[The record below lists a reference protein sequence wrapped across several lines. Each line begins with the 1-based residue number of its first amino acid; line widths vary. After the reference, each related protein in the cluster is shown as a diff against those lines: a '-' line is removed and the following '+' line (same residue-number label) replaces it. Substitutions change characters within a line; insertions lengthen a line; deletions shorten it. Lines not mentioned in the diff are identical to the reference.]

1 MPNSSWHRASTV
13 AAVLL
18 AAILSPSR
26 AQAQQQAQGFA
37 VERFYP
43 SAAGAGWFVMDAL
56 DMQGDLG
63 GAMALTLGYARNP
76 LRIADG
82 SQNLSVVSDEASADF
97 GFAVTYRRFRLSLN
111 MDMPLVITGNSGTL
125 GGYSFKSPSVNPGT
139 DPDTLADYRVGF
151 AARILGQSDGPFRL
165 GASAQ
170 LVIPNGRRGDYDT
183 DDTFRGMVRAL
194 FAGDVGHFAYA
205 GQLGV
210 HLRPLDDSP
219 TPGSPRGSELLFG
232 AAGGAKLPVG
242 RGADWA
248 VVVGPEVYGA
258 TALRSFFSSS
268 DTALEGLLSGRL
280 EGTRVNRAQLRFKL
294 GAGAGINRQFGAPEW
309 RVVVGIE
316 MFNRN
321 QRPTL
326 LGSQVDVTNP

>member
-1 MPNSSWHRASTV
+1 MLWV
-13 AAVLL
+13 
-18 AAILSPSR
+18 AILSPSR

-76 LRIADG
+76 LRVADG
-82 SQNLSVVSDEASADF
+82 SQKLSVVSDEASADF

-111 MDMPLVITGNSGTL
+111 MDMPLAITGDSGTV
-125 GGYSFKSPSVNPGT
+125 GSYVFAHPSVNPGAN
-139 DPDTLADYRVGF
+139 PDTLSDYRVGF
-151 AARILGQSDGPFRL
+151 DARILGQPGGSFRL

-170 LVIPNGRRGDYDT
+170 LVIPNGHRTDYDT
-183 DDTFRGMVRAL
+183 DDTFRSMVRAL

-205 GQLGV
+205 GQLGL
-210 HLRPLDDSP
+210 HIRPLDDSS

-248 VVVGPEVYGA
+248 LVVGPEVFGA
-258 TALRSFFSSS
+258 TAFRSFFAAD

-294 GAGAGINRQFGAPEW
+294 GVGAGIDQHFGAPEW
-309 RVVVGIE
+309 RIVLGIE

>member
-1 MPNSSWHRASTV
+1 MPNSSRYRASLAL
-13 AAVLL
+13 AALW

-37 VERFYP
+37 VERFSP
-43 SAAGAGWFVMDAL
+43 SAPGAGWFVMDAL
-56 DMQGDLG
+56 DMQGGLG

-76 LRIADG
+76 LRVAEG
-82 SQNLSVVSDEASADF
+82 QRNLAVVSDEASADF

-111 MDMPLVITGNSGTL
+111 MDMPLVITGDGGTV
-125 GGYSFKSPSVNPGT
+125 GGYVFTHPSVTPGT
-139 DPDTLADYRVGF
+139 NPDTLSDYRVGVD
-151 AARILGQSDGPFRL
+151 ARILGQPDGRFRL

-170 LVIPNGRRGDYDT
+170 LVIPNGHRADYDT

-194 FAGDVGHFAYA
+194 LAGDAGHFAYA

-210 HLRPLDDSP
+210 HIRPLDDSP

-242 RGADWA
+242 RSADWG

-258 TALRSFFSSS
+258 TAFRSFFGSS

-280 EGTRVNRAQLRFKL
+280 EGTRANRAQLRFKL
-294 GAGAGINRQFGAPEW
+294 GVGAGIDRQFGAPDW
-309 RVVVGIE
+309 RVVVGAE
-316 MFNRN
+316 MFNCH
-321 QRPTL
+321 QRPTR
-326 LGSQVDVTNP
+326 LGSQVDVTKP